1 MVCGFYPAFLVLLD
15 MPSTGVPMPEA
26 VGRSSPGGV
35 LMQEPDMMV
44 WVFELVCRRSSRS
57 AKEFLE
63 TFCLGRLA
71 SAVSVSE

>member
-1 MVCGFYPAFLVLLD
+1 
-15 MPSTGVPMPEA
+15 MPEA